1 MRDLYVKITSYIGF
15 IYTDL
20 RMYDRAFYYLWQSQ
34 SEGDINGTY
43 EFINCL
49 CNMKD
54 VGAKDYISA
63 KAKEI
68 TELMKKW
75 GEDNES
81 LSSFYNFLRRRY
93 VFVLINRGEFYEA
106 EEIINKMIVNEQDL
120 EFAKGELEYIKT
132 VKEKRKLNNQEKNDE
147 KVF

>member
-1 MRDLYVKITSYIGF
+1 
-15 IYTDL
+15 
-20 RMYDRAFYYLWQSQ
+20 
-34 SEGDINGTY
+34 
-43 EFINCL
+43 
-49 CNMKD
+49 
-54 VGAKDYISA
+54 
-63 KAKEI
+63 
-68 TELMKKW
+68 MKKW

-120 EFAKGELEYIKT
+120 EFAKGELEYINAI
-132 VKEKRKLNNQEKNDE
+132 KEKRKSNNQEKNDD